1 MTPLSAQDKI
11 SLAKFLES
19 STVTLASL
27 QALQGLIKDD
37 GLRKLCEA
45 AIGMNEAQIKGVQG
59 LPCPTEL
66 HRRCFMWH

>member
-45 AIGMNEAQIKGVQG
+45 AIGMNEAQIKGVQEFCQSHG
-59 LPCPTEL
+59 IA
-66 HRRCFMWH
+66 